1 MEVDF
6 LRFEKLNIQMD
17 NDQAKYK
24 NRILTHSP
32 QQPVQEANLLSS
44 SQTYLKADFYL

>member
-1 MEVDF
+1 MELDF

-24 NRILTHSP
+24 NRTLGFP
-32 QQPVQEANLLSS
+32 WWSS
-44 SQTYLKADFYL
+44 G